1 MNGAALLF
9 ATTNEGKQR
18 EIRRLLEGLPL
29 RLLFLQDVPEVP
41 EVEETGQTFLDNARL
56 KAQGYAHLA
65 PGALI
70 AAEDSGLVVPAL
82 EGEPGVYSARYGG
95 LTDDVSRN
103 ALLIK
108 RMQSLYGKDRD
119 AYYEAVV
126 VLLSP
131 QGEEHI
137 FTGRVHGSIAPAPDG
152 TGGFGYDPVFIHP
165 DLGRTFG
172 NASQYEKDLLSHR
185 GKAIRA
191 MREYL
196 EGQLG
201 VEG

>member
-1 MNGAALLF
+1 MSGMSLLF

-18 EIRRLLEGLPL
+18 EIRRLLDGLPL
-29 RLLFLQDVPEVP
+29 RLLFLQDVPAVP
-41 EVEETGQTFLDNARL
+41 EVEETGASFLDNARL
-56 KAQGYAHLA
+56 KARGYAHLA
-65 PGALI
+65 PGAMV

-82 EGEPGVYSARYGG
+82 GGEPGVFSARYGG

-103 ALLIK
+103 ALLLQN
-108 RMQSLYGKDRD
+108 MEGLYGKDRG

-126 VLLSP
+126 VFLDIA
-131 QGEEHI
+131 GGEHI

-152 TGGFGYDPVFIHP
+152 AAGFGYDPIFIHP

-196 EGQLG
+196 EKLSG
-201 VEG
+201 EP